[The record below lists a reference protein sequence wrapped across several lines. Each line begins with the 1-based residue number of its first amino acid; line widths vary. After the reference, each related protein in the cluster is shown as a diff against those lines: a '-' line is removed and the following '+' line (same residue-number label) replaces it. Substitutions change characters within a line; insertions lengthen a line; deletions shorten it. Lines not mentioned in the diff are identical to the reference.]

1 MKVYL
6 SPLAEYKLVKL
17 TEYLKKEWGIAS
29 KNKFLEKL
37 KQKFNQIS
45 LQPESSPLTEDFD
58 FVYWSVVTEQ
68 CSLYYRIQE
77 NEVEIITITDN
88 RQNPEKVRSEIKSI
102 FNSES

>member
-6 SPLAEYKLVKL
+6 SPLAEYKLIKL
-17 TEYLKKEWGIAS
+17 TEYLEEEWGIAS

-37 KQKFNQIS
+37 KLKFNQIS
-45 LQPESSPLTEDFD
+45 LQPESNPKTENFD

-68 CSLYYRIQE
+68 CSLYYRIQQ
-77 NEVEIITITDN
+77 NEIEIITITDN
-88 RQNPEKVRSEIKSI
+88 RQNPEKIRKEIKSI